1 MKTILI
7 CILIALVLTLPVGV
21 GIAHVPGVA
30 EWFASGEGYEFF
42 DPFFNAFGAD
52 GGESTSDIIFGTLYV
67 VSFVVSLALAIAAWA
82 IVSGLRRMDRR

>member
-1 MKTILI
+1 MKKAMI
-7 CILIALVLTLPVGV
+7 CTLLGLMMTLPVGV
-21 GIAHVPGVA
+21 GIAHIPAVA

-42 DPFFNAFGAD
+42 APLFNALGAD
-52 GGESTSDIIFGTLYV
+52 GCESTSDIVFGTLYV